1 MVELPAALPSKRSK
15 QPFLFRIPFRKII
28 TLHQRMILFIR
39 SCALCF
45 HFTECP
51 SRITQ
56 YRIIFFYDLLFLFA
70 RRRHTGNSDI
80 FLPFYW
86 HKNRDSA
93 DGTSVLKKH
102 SIPFMIRRI
111 HNSSLCNALPTI
123 SHSVTQYI
131 SAFKFSRQ
139 AV

>member
-28 TLHQRMILFIR
+28 TLHKRMILCIR

-93 DGTSVLKKH
+93 DSTSVLEKYGV
-102 SIPFMIRRI
+102 PFMIRRI
-111 HNSSLCNALPTI
+111 HNSSLRNALAAIPHGI
-123 SHSVTQYI
+123 TQHI
-131 SAFKFSRQ
+131 SASKFSRQ